1 MTANPPSPR
10 RSRWPIVLVVVIV
23 IAIVVA
29 VGVGSGRIGG
39 PGADASAQPSASL
52 EGVVPADAGV
62 VAEGRAVPVRWA
74 ELVPGAAGRVAA
86 IPVAVGDTVAEG
98 DVVLQLDDEAA
109 ALEVES
115 ATAAYAAAQAATARA
130 DASVAQ
136 AKANV
141 TASTAAVAQAK
152 AARRSAVPLKTRCR
166 RGRRGRQAPGRRPD
180 RAGRGRRGLCASPAL
195 RGTGRPEDRGGR
207 ARRRPSRRGAR
218 EAGGLRDGAGQDH
231 LAVTSPIAGTI
242 VSIEPAVGDLVQP
255 GVVVAR
261 VADASEWRF
270 ETSDISESSIARVRE
285 GAAATVTVDGLPAR
299 RSRARWS
306 PWGPTGRR
314 SRATSPTG
322 GGGPDGYRARGPALE
337 HDRHDRDRRG
347 RTRELNEE
355 AGLSRDPLRSSSS
368 SGSA

>member
-10 RSRWPIVLVVVIV
+10 RSRWPIVLVVVIA
-23 IAIVVA
+23 IAIVAA

-86 IPVAVGDTVAEG
+86 IPVAVGDKVAEG

-115 ATAAYAAAQAATARA
+115 ATAAYTAAQAATARA
-130 DASVAQ
+130 EASVTQ

-141 TASTAAVAQAK
+141 TASGAAVAQAQ
-152 AARRSAVPLKTRCR
+152 AARRSADAARDQVPSGASKAVK
-166 RGRRGRQAPGRRPD
+166 RQAD
-180 RAGRGRRGLCASPAL
+180 AQIDQA
-195 RGTGRPEDRGGR
+195 
-207 ARRRPSRRGAR
+207 
-218 EAGGLRDGAGQDH
+218 EAGVDSARAQRSAAQAAQKTAEAGLAAAQADEERAKLAVSAAELAKDH

-242 VSIEPAVGDLVQP
+242 VSVEPAVGDLVQP

-270 ETSDISESSIARVRE
+270 ETSDLSESSIARVRE
-285 GAAATVTVDGLPAR
+285 GAAATVTVDGLPGEEIAGTVE
-299 RSRARWS
+299 SVGAYGS
-306 PWGPTGRR
+306 PVQGDITYRVVVAPTGAVPEDLRWNM
-314 SRATSPTG
+314 TVTIEI
-322 GGGPDGYRARGPALE
+322 DGAAP
-337 HDRHDRDRRG
+337 
-347 RTRELNEE
+347 
-355 AGLSRDPLRSSSS
+355 
-368 SGSA
+368 GS